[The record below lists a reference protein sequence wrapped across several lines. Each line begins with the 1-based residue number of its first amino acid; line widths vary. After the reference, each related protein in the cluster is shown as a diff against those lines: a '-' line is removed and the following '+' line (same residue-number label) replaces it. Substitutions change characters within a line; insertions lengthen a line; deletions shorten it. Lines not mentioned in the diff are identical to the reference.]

1 MHFSVNILVTIN
13 SETKFYSISSFIED
27 LCVFVAAVKFF
38 VPYATTPI
46 TLLQDVILKEV
57 LPNSVSFSFQ
67 VTTYI
72 CVMLSRHF
80 NLKRNSIF
88 EPNLR
93 QDAHHAEKKSHLSR
107 TRRSEILKISNM
119 YKKCSV
125 LPEVTLMYVL
135 KSTKSFTMCTFLFQD
150 ISHFVCCVRDK
161 IRISIC
167 PVRDKI

>member
-1 MHFSVNILVTIN
+1 MHFSVNILITID
-13 SETKFYSISSFIED
+13 SETKFYSISSVVED
-27 LCVFVAAVKFF
+27 LCVFVAAFKFF

-46 TLLQDVILKEV
+46 TLLQDLILTEI
-57 LPNSVSFSFQ
+57 LPNSCFFFFQ
-67 VTTYI
+67 VTTYT
-72 CVMLSRHF
+72 CVMIFRHF
-80 NLKRNSIF
+80 YLKRNSIF
-88 EPNLR
+88 KPNLH
-93 QDAHHAEKKSHLSR
+93 QDAHPTKKKSHLSR